1 MSDWQVKRME
11 SVQIVIRLYMPDLK
25 PTYEKVKQ
33 TLNYLGKVRA
43 GWVVGQKLK
52 PVSRYF
58 IRI

>member
-1 MSDWQVKRME
+1 
-11 SVQIVIRLYMPDLK
+11 MPDLK
-25 PTYEKVKQ
+25 LTYEKVKQ

-43 GWVVGQKLK
+43 GLVVGQKLK